1 MSSEYISEYPGILP
15 VAQMVQR
22 IKCFEVRSSKLAL
35 PFTCQKLQDECV
47 RARHDTFAGEVT
59 LCHAIESEYGPMM
72 LRQSVKPLLPGHP
85 DKDIGAGIHSSRSC
99 YHMNVLRDVEK
110 EAQSEQQAITKTTDV
125 CRNDV

>member
-1 MSSEYISEYPGILP
+1 MLKWYSELSVLKSAVASLP
-15 VAQMVQR
+15 CLSPA
-22 IKCFEVRSSKLAL
+22 RSFKTNA
-35 PFTCQKLQDECV
+35 CV
-47 RARHDTFAGEVT
+47 HATTRLFAGEVT

-72 LRQSVKPLLPGHP
+72 LRQSVKPLLAGHP

-125 CRNDV
+125 CQMFVGMMFDSSLR